1 MSHAIILDQIAD
13 ATNALKQLEAK
24 AGLYNLADYYE
35 ATRAITNSINDVIL
49 KSDQYFF
56 LVCLK
61 PLSQAFK
68 EFHLEFIKSLLLCH
82 QFQTATSELS
92 KAVTAHGIQCFPE
105 NLLLRLFI
113 NSGIQQPIGLLK
125 NTEQPS
131 WVTHYAQTQ
140 EDRAYA
146 AEILGF
152 KIQFTPEGAVL
163 LFTVQC
169 SCCAETLQLDYN
181 KDFIQDGVCLCKSCY
196 AKLAFDRD
204 QVAALGRDYFLT
216 FLKQQPKAESGAI
229 SSGEALRDT
238 MLLAKILSPMVL
250 IRFGKLRTERIGH
263 QIMNATYYYSRIKN
277 NESCRVLDVLGESY
291 HCEKKHAANRFLQ
304 DKINDGITD
313 ESTVMDPVGTQL
325 GEMLPAENRHN
336 ITRYTFDLYEYPYS
350 RTIQT
355 TIPLHFTDEEKQN
368 CQNELLKMGLPPNA
382 PYVCLHVRSAS
393 YLKEQFKG
401 FGDAFSYHDYR
412 DSDVND
418 YIPAIKILNEAGI
431 YVIRL
436 GAAAD
441 LPDID
446 YSSPLFVDYARH
458 YRSEMM
464 DIFLSLHC
472 KFMISTSSGIDMIP
486 MCYQIPL
493 LIVNLHPIHFMIPEN
508 PKLLIIAKKLY
519 SKALNRIL
527 SLKELLE
534 LGGGYFQSQHI
545 AARGFEI
552 RDNTPDEILTVTQ
565 EMLELLE
572 DRWSTTPEYNRKHQ
586 QLHTIGQYLSMLHIK
601 RIASQRFGHD
611 FLLKN
616 TWDL

>member
-1 MSHAIILDQIAD
+1 MSHSIILDQIAD

-24 AGLYNLADYYE
+24 AGLHNLTDYYE
-35 ATRAITNSINDVIL
+35 ATKAITDSINDVIL

-61 PLSQAFK
+61 PLSLAFK

-92 KAVTAHGIQCFPE
+92 KAITAHGIQCFPE

-125 NTEQPS
+125 DTEQPC
-131 WVTHYAQTQ
+131 WVTRYAQTQ

-146 AEILGF
+146 AEILSF
-152 KIQFTPEGAVL
+152 RIQLTPDSALL
-163 LFTVQC
+163 LFTVKC
-169 SCCAETLQLDYN
+169 SCCSEVLQLDYS
-181 KDFIQDGVCLCKSCY
+181 KDFIKEGVCLCKSCY

-204 QVAALGRDYFLT
+204 KVAALGRDYFLN

-229 SSGEALRDT
+229 NSVEALQNT
-238 MLLAKILSPMVL
+238 VLLARLLSPMVL

-263 QIMNATYYYSRIKN
+263 QIMNATYYYGHIKN
-277 NESCRVLDVLGESY
+277 RESCRALDVLGESY
-291 HCEKKHAANRFLQ
+291 SCEKKHAANRFLQ
-304 DKINDGITD
+304 DKINDSITG
-313 ESTVMDPVGTQL
+313 ESAVMDPVGTQL
-325 GEMLPAENRHN
+325 GEMLPAEDKHN
-336 ITRYTFDLYEYPYS
+336 ITRYTFDLYEYPHS
-350 RTIQT
+350 KTIET

-382 PYVCLHVRSAS
+382 PYVCLHVRSAN

-418 YIPAIKILNEAGI
+418 YIPAIKLLNDAGI

-436 GAAAD
+436 GAAAG
-441 LPDID
+441 LPDVN
-446 YSSPLFVDYARH
+446 YSSPLFIDYARH

-472 KFMISTSSGIDMIP
+472 KFMISTSSGIDLIP
-486 MCYQIPL
+486 MFYQKPL
-493 LIVNLHPIHFMIPEN
+493 VIVNLHPIVFVMPEN
-508 PKLLIIAKKLY
+508 PKLLVITKKLH
-519 SKALNRIL
+519 SKELNRAL
-527 SLKELLE
+527 SLKEQLE

-572 DRWSTTPEYNRKHQ
+572 DRWSTTPEYNTKHQ

-601 RIASQRFGHD
+601 RSASQRFGHD
-611 FLLKN
+611 FLLQN